1 MIPSTEFLKQLC
13 LNFLT
18 NLTQQADLKLN
29 FHCFKVEFLLDC
41 LRSTN
46 DPQTQESCL
55 QLISSTAVLFPYN
68 ILHSVM
74 HVFAFMGGT
83 FLKLDNEHTF
93 NVIKKTIHTILPA
106 ILQVFLSYIILL
118 LVALLESP
126 YFRPKKNNEKLGNQR
141 KLMELFICSCLM
153 KFIIIIFFN
162 MNF

>member
-1 MIPSTEFLKQLC
+1 MYRCLLIPGTEFLKQLC

-18 NLTQQADLKLN
+18 NLTQQSDLKLN

-55 QLISSTAVLFPYN
+55 QLISSTAVLFPYH

-106 ILQVFLSYIILL
+106 ILQVSLSLYLRIFIVINCNNSIFSSRSTSTKRRAWVII
-118 LVALLESP
+118 
-126 YFRPKKNNEKLGNQR
+126 
-141 KLMELFICSCLM
+141 
-153 KFIIIIFFN
+153 
-162 MNF
+162 